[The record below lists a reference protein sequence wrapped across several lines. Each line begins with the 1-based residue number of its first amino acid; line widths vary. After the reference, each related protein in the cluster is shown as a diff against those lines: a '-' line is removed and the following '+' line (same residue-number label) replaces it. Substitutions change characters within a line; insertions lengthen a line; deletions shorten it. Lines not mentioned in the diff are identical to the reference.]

1 MPEISFDL
9 QDRTVAVTGAAR
21 GIGLAVSEHL
31 AEQGANVVLADLDE
45 RAAQESAAPIVAR
58 GGEAIAMAADVR
70 RKSDM
75 EDLVGLAVERFGQL
89 DGMINN
95 AGIRNMGLVHEIA
108 EADWDAVIE
117 INLKGVFLS
126 AQAAAARMKQQGF
139 GAIVSISSVAAF
151 GGLPERGNYCAAKA
165 GVSSL
170 TRVMAAELAGDGVRV
185 NAVGPGSVETD
196 MARANSPAQR
206 QAMISRTPMGRL
218 GQPRE
223 VSSAVLYLL
232 SDAASYVTGQTL
244 YVDGGWTAAIF

>member
-1 MPEISFDL
+1 M
-9 QDRTVAVTGAAR
+9 G
-21 GIGLAVSEHL
+21 
-31 AEQGANVVLADLDE
+31 
-45 RAAQESAAPIVAR
+45 ES

-75 EDLVGLAVERFGQL
+75 EDLVALAVERFGRL

-95 AGIRNMGLVHEIA
+95 AGIRNLYQVHEIA

-117 INLKGVFLS
+117 VNLKGVFLS
-126 AQAAAARMKQQGF
+126 AQASAARMKEQGL

-151 GGLPERGNYCAAKA
+151 GGLPQRGNYCAAKA

-170 TRVMAAELAGDGVRV
+170 TRVMAAELAGHGVRV
-185 NAVGPGSVETD
+185 NAVGPGSVETA
-196 MARANSPAQR
+196 MARANSPEQR